1 MNMLVCGNVFA
12 DGEHGFLA
20 TTAISEKETID
31 ALLAISKEIKKSNPT
46 QKRISV
52 RLFKEF

>member
-1 MNMLVCGNVFA
+1 MLVCGNVFA